1 MTRHILH
8 TDVDGDQVQLQTF
21 TNESGWELYV
31 RVEGEDRY
39 VNLPKKDIPGLI
51 RNLVA
56 AADLDMLVIEK
67 PIGSDTKFAVDPVY
81 GDIRQVQITYGFA
94 LAERLDGAEIIR
106 LIWQLSEALATSHSA
121 PGASTINAI
130 QRDLIKAG
138 INLPLGSTACSS
150 KLWRMGYRKDPAHA
164 APTGTS
170 AQIFNELPEAKG
182 LH

>member
-1 MTRHILH
+1 MTRHTLH
-8 TDVDGDQVQLQTF
+8 TDVDGNQVQLQTF
-21 TNESGWELYV
+21 ITELGWELTF
-31 RVEGEDRY
+31 RNEGEDRD
-39 VNLPKKDIPGLI
+39 VHLPKKDIPALI

-56 AADLDMLVIEK
+56 AADLDILVIEK
-67 PIGSDTKFAVDPVY
+67 PVGGDTKFAVDPVY
-81 GDIRQVQITYGFA
+81 GDVQQVQITYGFA
-94 LAERLDGAEIIR
+94 LAERLHGAEIIR
-106 LIWQLSEALATSHSA
+106 LIWQLSEALAMAHSA

-170 AQIFNELPEAKG
+170 AQIFNRLPEAKG